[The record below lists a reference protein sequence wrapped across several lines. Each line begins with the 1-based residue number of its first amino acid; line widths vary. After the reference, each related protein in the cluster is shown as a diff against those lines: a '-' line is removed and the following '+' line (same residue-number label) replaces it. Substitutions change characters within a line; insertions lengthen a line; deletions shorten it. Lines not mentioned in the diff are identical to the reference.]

1 VSGRIVELR
10 VGQVQTLVDDE
21 GEWST
26 AIVKRSSP
34 GPLWVGALGLDG
46 DAQADRQNHGGVDK
60 AILAYAAGHYPAWA
74 RGGRHFEHG
83 AFGENLI
90 VDDQHEASVCIGDVF
105 EAGSAR
111 LVVVQPRP
119 PCWKLARLHRDPEL
133 PRLVVAL
140 ARGGW
145 YLRVLVEGKLASGD
159 ALLLRER
166 PLPNVSVARASAAL
180 YGDRGELDV
189 AAALALAGSELFPV
203 ALRMRL
209 ARRLEASGVLGS
221 KPSATL

>member
-10 VGQVQTLVDDE
+10 VGQVQTLVDDA

-26 AIVKRSSP
+26 AIVKPPRP
-34 GPLWVGALGLDG
+34 GPVRAGALGLDG

-60 AILAYAAGHYPAWA
+60 AILAYAAGHYRAWA
-74 RGGRHFEHG
+74 RAGRHFEHG

-90 VDDQHEASVCIGDVF
+90 VEGQNEASVCIGDVF
-105 EAGSAR
+105 EAGSTR

-145 YLRVLVEGKLASGD
+145 YLRVLVEGTLAPGD
-159 ALLLRER
+159 ALVLQDR

-180 YGDRGELDV
+180 YGDRAELDV
-189 AAALALAGSELFPV
+189 AAALALAGSELFPA
-203 ALRMRL
+203 ALRLRL
-209 ARRLEASGVLGS
+209 SRRLEASGVLGS
-221 KPSATL
+221 EPSAEL